1 MAKAAKKVTSTA
13 TGSSKK
19 IEKVA
24 KVEKKSSK
32 GNGKYECDVAIAPA
46 QLEKAVT
53 ALRKFAHIKAEESN
67 MLFDGDTMPIM
78 LLFALTTPPKHQRR
92 IPHMINLPHPI
103 WNDESEVCLI
113 TSDPQRKYKDML
125 EAEPVPAIKKI
136 IGYDKVKK
144 RYNTVVYKRQLARDF
159 ELFLC
164 DDNIYSAMPSITGQK
179 IMKSKPPIP
188 VVLKKGV
195 VQGNINKVLN
205 SAHVRVPA
213 GSCIAVRFAKAN
225 FSLEEIMANA
235 EVVLKES
242 LEFIK
247 KQGLEVNCVNLQ
259 AQDCTFFSFIFKFF
273 HEILFETERPI
284 RQIQIITQNFVDGF

>member
-1 MAKAAKKVTSTA
+1 MAKAAVKKNTSSA

-19 IEKVA
+19 AEKIA
-24 KVEKKSSK
+24 KVEKKVAKSS
-32 GNGKYECDVAIAPA
+32 GKYECDVSIAPA

-53 ALRKFAHIKAEESN
+53 ALRKFAHIKADEAN
-67 MLFDGDTMPIM
+67 MLFDGDAMPIM
-78 LLFALTTPPKHQRR
+78 LLFALSAPPKHQRR

-164 DDNIYSAMPSITGQK
+164 DDNIYSAMPSVTGQK

-188 VVLKKGV
+188 VVLKKGE
-195 VQGNINKVLN
+195 VQANINKVLN

-225 FSLEEIMANA
+225 FSLEEIIANA
-235 EVVLKES
+235 EVVLKET
-242 LEFIK
+242 LAFLK
-247 KQGLEVNCVNLQ
+247 KQGFEVNCVNIQ
-259 AQDCTFFSFIFKFF
+259 AQDCTIFIFTF
-273 HEILFETERPI
+273 HFQNNH
-284 RQIQIITQNFVDGF
+284 QI